1 MSNTTPLK
9 KPDLSN
15 LAASWPSP
23 LVSRDNV
30 EKFTG
35 GIITQKTIANHDSK
49 GTGPQGR
56 LKVGRKVCYPVNAF
70 IEWLEGR
77 AEVLG

>member
-1 MSNTTPLK
+1 MPKITPLN

-15 LAASWPSP
+15 LASSWPSP

-35 GIITQKTIANHDSK
+35 GIVTQKYIANLDSRK
-49 GTGPQGR
+49 LGPQGR
-56 LKVGRKVCYPVNAF
+56 IKIGRKIAYPVNAF
-70 IEWLEGR
+70 IEWLESRG
-77 AEVLG
+77 EVLG

>member
-1 MSNTTPLK
+1 MQKPTPQ
-9 KPDLSN
+9 KPNLAH

-56 LKVGRKVCYPVNAF
+56 VKIGRKVAYPVNAF
-70 IEWLEGR
+70 IEWLESR
-77 AEVLG
+77 AEVL